1 MKRSG
6 ATDLITPSSEKV
18 IRDGEEERE
27 EDCVSE
33 VERERE
39 CIGSFEGW
47 GRGG

>member
-6 ATDLITPSSEKV
+6 ATDLVTPSVEEI

-27 EDCVSE
+27 EDGVGE

-39 CIGSFEGW
+39 SI
-47 GRGG
+47 RGFW